1 MKSLSLVNDRVLKRV
16 LDMLEQC
23 SERVN
28 VKIMS
33 IVLYGARA
41 KGDNTSQS
49 VYEFLI
55 LSNNETSLDKFILF
69 NETVKLELL
78 KEKYLNVKVLTYTPE
93 IFEEILYKDEMVG
106 TFLYMICRE
115 SIILYDRYG
124 TFMSIRSR
132 LTSNKAKSE
141 EVFLT
146 QCIEF
151 SKRIGSEKWERKFDK
166 TLMQYKYRNNRR
178 RFY

>member
-1 MKSLSLVNDRVLKRV
+1 MRSLSLANDRGLKRI
-16 LDMLEQC
+16 LDIMEQC
-23 SERVN
+23 SERVD
-28 VKIMS
+28 VKLMS

-55 LSNNETSLDKFILF
+55 LSNNDTSLDKFILF

-78 KEKYLNVKVLTYTPE
+78 KEKYLNVNVLNYTPE

-115 SIILYDRYG
+115 NIILYDRYG
-124 TFMSIRSR
+124 TFMSIRERMINS
-132 LTSNKAKSE
+132 KIKSE
-141 EVFLT
+141 EVFLR

-151 SKRIGSEKWERKFDK
+151 SKKIGSEKWVRKFDK
-166 TLMQYKYRNNRR
+166 TLMHYMYRNNRR
-178 RFY
+178 RF

>member
-1 MKSLSLVNDRVLKRV
+1 MRSLSLVNDRGLKRI
-16 LDMLEQC
+16 LDIMEQC
-23 SERVN
+23 SERVD
-28 VKIMS
+28 VKLMS

-78 KEKYLNVKVLTYTPE
+78 REKYLNVNVLTYTPE

-115 SIILYDRYG
+115 NIILYDRYG
-124 TFMSIRSR
+124 TFMSIRER
-132 LTSNKAKSE
+132 MSNNKMKSE
-141 EVFLT
+141 EMFLR

-151 SKRIGSEKWERKFDK
+151 SKKIGSEKWERKFDK
-166 TLMQYKYRNNRR
+166 TLMHYKYRNNRR
-178 RFY
+178 KL